1 MRWQPCDKAGDKGS
15 GRQMKSAYKV
25 SALVMAL
32 GLLTLS
38 GFAMAQAARTGGGPV
53 EVAAQDLS
61 FDPSTG
67 VTTLIG
73 NASVTQDGAILR
85 APRIRVTYLR
95 NANGTT
101 GNVDKVYTE
110 GETFYVTPTERVRGD
125 RAVFD
130 APANTVQ
137 FSGNVTAIQGQ
148 NVLRGSLL
156 TLNTKTRASTMRG
169 VDGRVRAVFFPQSQ
183 PAPAKK

>member
-1 MRWQPCDKAGDKGS
+1 MSQNPRLKAAALS
-15 GRQMKSAYKV
+15 C
-25 SALVMAL
+25 SALAVVCG
-32 GLLTLS
+32 GL
-38 GFAMAQAARTGGGPV
+38 AMAQVARSGGGPV

-61 FDPSTG
+61 FDPASG
-67 VTTLIG
+67 VTILTG
-73 NASVTQDGAILR
+73 NASVTQDGSVLR

-95 NANGTT
+95 GSGGAT
-101 GNVDKVYTE
+101 GNVDKVITE
-110 GETFYVTPTERVRGD
+110 GETFYVTQTERIRGD

-137 FSGNVTAIQGQ
+137 FTGNVTAIQGQ

-169 VDGRVRAVFFPQSQ
+169 IDGRVRAVFFPSSQSASQSAGQ
-183 PAPAKK
+183 PAAAKK

>member
-1 MRWQPCDKAGDKGS
+1 MEQPSLLKNTIIA
-15 GRQMKSAYKV
+15 AAV
-25 SALVMAL
+25 SVILLGGAAL
-32 GLLTLS
+32 GQ
-38 GFAMAQAARTGGGPV
+38 QAARSSGGPV

-61 FDPSTG
+61 FDPTSG
-67 VTTLIG
+67 VTLLTG
-73 NASVTQDGAILR
+73 NASVTQDGAVLR

-95 NANGTT
+95 NASGAT
-101 GNVDKVYTE
+101 GNIDKVYTD
-110 GETFYVTPTERVRGD
+110 GETFYVTPTERIRGD

-137 FSGNVTAIQGQ
+137 FTGNVTAVQGQ

-169 VDGRVRAVFFPQSQ
+169 IDGRVRAVFFPSSQ
-183 PAPAKK
+183 PASAKK

>member
-1 MRWQPCDKAGDKGS
+1 MAVKSRKGVLTNFVV
-15 GRQMKSAYKV
+15 AT
-25 SALVMAL
+25 AILTL
-32 GLLTLS
+32 GLGGVAL
-38 GFAMAQAARTGGGPV
+38 AQGARSSGGPV

-61 FDPSTG
+61 FDPSSG
-67 VTTLIG
+67 VTILTG
-73 NASVTQDGAILR
+73 NASVTQDGAVLR

-95 NANGTT
+95 GAGGAT
-101 GNVDKVYTE
+101 GNVDKVFTE
-110 GETFYVTPTERVRGD
+110 GETFYVTPTEKIRGD

-137 FSGNVTAIQGQ
+137 FTGNVTAIQGQ

-169 VDGRVRAVFFPQSQ
+169 MDGRVRAVFFPSSQS
-183 PAPAKK
+183 AAVKK

>member
-1 MRWQPCDKAGDKGS
+1 MNQFFSPRDNPMAVKSRKG
-15 GRQMKSAYKV
+15 V
-25 SALVMAL
+25 LTNFVMATAILTL
-32 GLLTLS
+32 GLGGVAL
-38 GFAMAQAARTGGGPV
+38 AQGTRSSGGPV

-61 FDPSTG
+61 FDPSSG
-67 VTTLIG
+67 VTILTG
-73 NASVTQDGAILR
+73 NASVTQDGAVLR

-95 NANGTT
+95 GAGGAT
-101 GNVDKVYTE
+101 GNVDKVFTE
-110 GETFYVTPTERVRGD
+110 GETFYVTPTEKIRGD

-137 FSGNVTAIQGQ
+137 FTGNVTAIQGQ

-169 VDGRVRAVFFPQSQ
+169 MDGRVRAVFFPSSQS
-183 PAPAKK
+183 AAVKK